1 MKKIERTIQWLGKLR
16 CVKLI
21 RNTDCAKSISKGIF
35 QLQFKEYT
43 TTTTIKVRKLSFFVE
58 VWIVKKVGNP
68 LLSGFEKIILDVV
81 DNNNAT
87 VQLHLKDPFP
97 PWWFLLSFYSRKRRD
112 PRLCNNKAPMGFN
125 SPVCTAATYRLVWL
139 HRV

>member
-87 VQLHLKDPFP
+87 VQIHLKDPFP
-97 PWWFLLSFYSRKRRD
+97 PWWFLLSFYSRRD
-112 PRLCNNKAPMGFN
+112 PRLCNNKAPMGFTHQF
-125 SPVCTAATYRLVWL
+125 VLY
-139 HRV
+139 

>member
-58 VWIVKKVGNP
+58 FWIVKKVGNP

-87 VQLHLKDPFP
+87 VQLKDPFP
-97 PWWFLLSFYSRKRRD
+97 PWWFLLSFYSRRD
-112 PRLCNNKAPMGFN
+112 PRLWNNKAPMGFN

>member
-1 MKKIERTIQWLGKLR
+1 MEDRENNSVIRQTTLCEVNKKYWLCKKYIKRHISIAIQR
-16 CVKLI
+16 VHY
-21 RNTDCAKSISKGIF
+21 NHNN
-35 QLQFKEYT
+35 
-43 TTTTIKVRKLSFFVE
+43 KVRKLSFFVE

-87 VQLHLKDPFP
+87 AQLHLKDPFP